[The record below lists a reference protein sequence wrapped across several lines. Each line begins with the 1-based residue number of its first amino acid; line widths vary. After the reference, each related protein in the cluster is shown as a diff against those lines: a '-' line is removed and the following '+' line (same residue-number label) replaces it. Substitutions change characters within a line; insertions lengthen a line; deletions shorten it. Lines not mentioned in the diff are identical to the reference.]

1 MDKLFQP
8 LPWVHTTN
16 VYEVNVRQ
24 YSAAGNFKG
33 FASSLPRLRDMGV
46 DTLWFMPI
54 TPISLEKRQGSL
66 GSYYAASRYD
76 MTNPEFGT
84 VDEFKE
90 LVDAAHALGM
100 KVIIDWVANHTG
112 WDHEWV
118 KVHPEYYKRNEHG
131 EFYDPHGWTDVIDL
145 NYDNQEMRE
154 AMFESMAFWVQH
166 CDVDGFRCDMAMLVP
181 LDFWAQARGALDA
194 IKPLFWMAE
203 LDQLGNP
210 EYLQVFDAAY
220 TWTWMHDSQEFYQRH
235 LGLDTLEE
243 VLMSYDHQPPKDSI
257 RIWFTSNHDENT
269 WNGTEYDKYGD
280 MALSLAVFS
289 ATWNGI
295 PMVYSGQELPNRS
308 RLPFFDRGPIQWGDK
323 TPALHGFY
331 KTLLTLHSTH
341 PALSGGDP
349 EVTTFKL
356 GTTADDKIFAFLRKR
371 IRMDSLGS
379 ADPFTAPGREV
390 LVFLNW
396 SGDSVNF
403 RLQDQRL
410 QGTYQEVFHG
420 HDVVIDSSFNWTLH
434 PWEYL
439 VLQR

>member
-1 MDKLFQP
+1 MEKLFQP
-8 LPWVHTTN
+8 LPWVHATN
-16 VYEVNVRQ
+16 VYEVNLRQ
-24 YSAAGNFKG
+24 YSAEGNFKG
-33 FASSLPRLRDMGV
+33 FAPALPRLRDMGV

-54 TPISLEKRQGSL
+54 TPISQEKRQGSL
-66 GSYYAASRYD
+66 GSYYAASSYGD
-76 MTNPEFGT
+76 TNPEFGT
-84 VDEFKE
+84 KEEFKQ
-90 LVDAAHALGM
+90 LVDSAHALGM

-118 KVHPEYYKRNEHG
+118 KTHPEYYKRNEHG
-131 EFYDPHGWTDVIDL
+131 QFYDPHGWIDVIDL
-145 NYDNQEMRE
+145 NYDHPELRQ
-154 AMFESMAFWVQH
+154 AVIQSMAFWVQEAGI
-166 CDVDGFRCDMAMLVP
+166 DGFRCDMAMLVP
-181 LDFWAQARGALDA
+181 LDFWAQARKQLDG

-210 EYLQVFDAAY
+210 DYLQVFDAAY
-220 TWTWMHDSQEFYQRH
+220 SWSWMHQTQEFYQH
-235 LGLDTLEE
+235 HQGIDTLES
-243 VLMSYDHQPPKDSI
+243 VLMSYDQQQPKDAI

-308 RLPFFDRGPIQWGDK
+308 RLPFFDRGPIEWGDK
-323 TPALHGFY
+323 PPALQGFY
-331 KTLLTLHSTH
+331 KTLLHLHSTH

-356 GTTADDKIFAFLRKR
+356 GTTANDKIFAFLRKH
-371 IRMDSLGS
+371 IRMDAIGS
-379 ADPFTAPGREV
+379 SDPFAVPGREV

-396 SGDSVNF
+396 SRDAVSF
-403 RLQDQRL
+403 HLREQRV
-410 QGTYQEVFHG
+410 QGTYQDVFSG
-420 HDVVIDSSFNWTLH
+420 KTVGVDPLFNWTLE
-434 PWEYL
+434 PWGYL